1 MEHPEQGRLEMVK
14 HKVQDA
20 IIAVCIALI
29 LLVISGCAC
38 KPQIEYR
45 VSDIKEPPV
54 IARPNLDVLDIN
66 TSMDPGT
73 VIQLH
78 RSTILKLKSWGLEL
92 ETALDA
98 YRKPKDTK

>member
-1 MEHPEQGRLEMVK
+1 MVK
-14 HKVQDA
+14 HTFQDG
-20 IIAVCIALI
+20 IIAICVAII

-38 KPQIEYR
+38 KPKIEYR
-45 VSDIKEPPV
+45 VADIPEPPV
-54 IARPNLDVLDIN
+54 ITRPALDVLEIN
-66 TSMDPGT
+66 NIMDPGT
-73 VIQLH
+73 IIQLH

>member
-1 MEHPEQGRLEMVK
+1 MKYL
-14 HKVQDA
+14 
-20 IIAVCIALI
+20 LI
-29 LLVISGCAC
+29 VLFLSGCAC

-45 VSDIKEPPV
+45 VSDIPEPPV
-54 IARPNLDVLDIN
+54 ITRPVLDVLDIN
-66 TSMDPGT
+66 TTMDPGT
-73 VIQLH
+73 VLQLH

>member
-1 MEHPEQGRLEMVK
+1 MVK
-14 HKVQDA
+14 HTFQDG
-20 IIAVCIALI
+20 IIAICVAII

-45 VSDIKEPPV
+45 VADIPEPPK
-54 IARPNLDVLDIN
+54 ITRPALDVLEIN
-66 TSMDPGT
+66 NTMDPGT
-73 VIQLH
+73 ILQLH
-78 RSTILKLKSWGLEL
+78 RSTILKLKAWGLEL